1 VKVFVLN
8 LARCP
13 ERLARVRARLDEL
26 GVPFERLEGVDDAV
40 LSEAERRR
48 HVSRFGWWCC
58 SLRPIM
64 KGQVGCTLSHQN
76 AYRRMVA
83 DGLDRACVLEDDVVL
98 DARFPEVLAR
108 LDTELN
114 AAQAQ
119 VALLFD
125 HRDGRMD
132 IPVETRP
139 FALERVEDS
148 MFAEAYV
155 LTRRA
160 AEQILKANYPLR
172 VMDDIWGRWVRQGR
186 IELYRSHPSVCTQAS
201 ARDGGSTIDFV
212 GFERGRM
219 SFAARLWWDLR
230 RLVGI
235 VLDAFTGWPE
245 MKGSWATLRGGLD
258 RGKGRSA

>member
-13 ERLARVRARLDEL
+13 ERLARVRARLDGL
-26 GVPFERLEGVDDAV
+26 GVPFERIEAVDDAV
-40 LSEAERRR
+40 LTSAERRR
-48 HVSRFGWWCC
+48 SVNRFLWWCC

-64 KGQVGCTLSHQN
+64 KGQVGCTLSHQLV
-76 AYRRMVA
+76 YRKMLR

-108 LDTELN
+108 LDAELD
-114 AAQAQ
+114 AAKAQ

-132 IPVETRP
+132 IPAETCP
-139 FALERVEDS
+139 FALERIEDS

-155 LTRRA
+155 LTRLA

-172 VMDDIWGRWVRQGR
+172 VMDDIWGRWVRQER
-186 IELYRSHPSVCTQAS
+186 IELYRTHPPVCTQTS

-212 GFERGRM
+212 GFERRRM
-219 SFAARLWWDLR
+219 SFAGRLWWDLR
-230 RLVGI
+230 RLIGV
-235 VLDAFTGWPE
+235 VSDAFTGWPE
-245 MKGSWATLRGGLD
+245 MRGSWATVRGYLV